1 MADAFD
7 LPILALPAI
16 DATVEYADGKTLI
29 LDSVRRKF
37 VRLTPEE
44 WVRQHWLHYL
54 TAGLN
59 YPKGLLAVEKSFR
72 YVGAMQRADV
82 VAHDARGAAVLALEC
97 KAPEVPI
104 TQDVWDQAARYNT
117 VLQAKLLVVSNGTT
131 HFVCHTDHAAQTVR
145 FLDAIPSYAEALH
158 L

>member
-1 MADAFD
+1 MADPLR
-7 LPILALPAI
+7 LPALDLPAI
-16 DATVEYADGKTLI
+16 DATIEHADGKALI
-29 LDSVRRKF
+29 LDPIRRKF
-37 VRLTPEE
+37 VWLTPEE

-54 TAGLN
+54 TADLA
-59 YPKGLLAVEKSFR
+59 YPKGLVAVEKSFR
-72 YVGAMQRADV
+72 YVGTLQRADV
-82 VAHDARGAAVLALEC
+82 VAHDARGAPLLALEC

-145 FLDAIPSYAEALH
+145 FLDAIPSYAEALQ

>member
-7 LPILALPAI
+7 LPTLDLPAI
-16 DATVEYADGKTLI
+16 NATIDQADGKALI
-29 LDSVRRKF
+29 LDPIRRKF

-54 TAGLN
+54 TTALR

-72 YVGAMQRADV
+72 YVGTLQRADV
-82 VAHDARGAAVLALEC
+82 VAHDAQGAALLTLEC
-97 KAPEVPI
+97 KAPGIPI

-131 HFVCHTDHAAQTVR
+131 HFVCHTDHATQTVR
-145 FLDAIPSYAEALH
+145 FLDTIPSYAEALQ

>member
-7 LPILALPAI
+7 LPILDLPAI
-16 DATVEYADGKTLI
+16 DPTIEQASGKARI
-29 LDSVRRKF
+29 LDPIRRKF

-54 TAGLN
+54 TAELN

-72 YVGAMQRADV
+72 YVGAVQRADV
-82 VAHDARGAAVLALEC
+82 VAHDARGAALLALEC

-117 VLQAKLLVVSNGTT
+117 VLQAKLLVVSNGAT
-131 HFVCHTDHAAQTVR
+131 HFVCHTDHAAQRVR
-145 FLDAIPSYAEALH
+145 FLDGIPPYAEALQ